1 MKVVALNIGKPI
13 TVEYNGKALTTGI
26 FKKPSLE
33 PVFLGKLNFEGDG
46 QADLVNHGGADKAVC
61 VYPYEHYVYWEETIS
76 KDLGSSAFGE
86 NLTLQGMLE
95 PDIHIGDIYQVGE
108 AVVQVSQPRE
118 PCFKVAKKHGVPDL
132 ALQVQNT
139 GYTGYYFRVL
149 KEGLVQADSKVQ
161 LIEKDSNQ
169 ISIQFAN
176 NIMHHDKS
184 NREAIQQILAVE
196 ALSDS
201 WRETFMKRLAKMET
215 DQKTQLKETH

>member
-46 QADLVNHGGADKAVC
+46 QADLVNHGGEDKAVC
-61 VYPYEHYVYWEETIS
+61 AYPYEHYAYWEQAIN
-76 KDLGSSAFGE
+76 KDLGNSAFGE

-95 PDIHIGDIYQVGE
+95 QDIHIGDIYQVGE

-118 PCFKVAKKHGVPDL
+118 PCFKIAKKHGVPDL

-149 KEGLVQADSKVQ
+149 QEGWVQPNSEVE
-161 LIEKDSNQ
+161 LIERDGNQ
-169 ISIQFAN
+169 ISIQFVN

-184 NREAIQQILAVE
+184 NKEAIQQILVVE

-215 DQKTQLKETH
+215 DLKTQLEETH